1 MPIFAGEMVRPCND
15 IDNVLQQICQR
26 LRKLE
31 KSDSEK
37 TEEIGRLNRIINQ
50 KNVEIHNLKTELA
63 NSKARVSEL
72 ESQLDENDGS
82 SPSSDKPEKNSSN
95 SSVPPSKESI
105 AAHELRRTKSLRKPS
120 GRPSGGQSGHK
131 GSTLQ
136 TVSTPNR
143 IVRHEPEYCKCC
155 GRPLGD
161 VKYRK
166 IRKTQIVDIKFVMET
181 TEEQYY
187 EKVCECSCVN
197 NCDAPNCRIKY
208 GDNLR
213 ALITYLSV
221 VQCMPFK
228 RIAELISDLCAR
240 KISEGTVQNILKES
254 SKKASSAYE
263 EIRKKVELSPVA
275 GADETGAAVGKEL
288 HWNWIFQTDLL
299 TYVYQ
304 MKSRGM
310 EAIDSK
316 FPNGL
321 PNTTLVTDR
330 HRSYFNMKVK
340 NHQVCLAHLLR
351 NAEYLNELDTEQDWS
366 RRFIHLIGHAIN
378 IRRNRKITPRK
389 VKIIKTKM
397 KKLLGESLTHL
408 DDEFE
413 KFKKGILKVQEY
425 LFTFLSDMH
434 VPYDNNASERGVRKI
449 KIKQKVSGCFRTDG
463 GADDFAKLHSIA
475 ETAMKNGNSKFK
487 AILAVVRQ

>member
-1 MPIFAGEMVRPCND
+1 
-15 IDNVLQQICQR
+15 
-26 LRKLE
+26 
-31 KSDSEK
+31 
-37 TEEIGRLNRIINQ
+37 
-50 KNVEIHNLKTELA
+50 
-63 NSKARVSEL
+63 
-72 ESQLDENDGS
+72 
-82 SPSSDKPEKNSSN
+82 
-95 SSVPPSKESI
+95 
-105 AAHELRRTKSLRKPS
+105 
-120 GRPSGGQSGHK
+120 
-131 GSTLQ
+131 
-136 TVSTPNR
+136 
-143 IVRHEPEYCKCC
+143 
-155 GRPLGD
+155 
-161 VKYRK
+161 
-166 IRKTQIVDIKFVMET
+166 
-181 TEEQYY
+181 
-187 EKVCECSCVN
+187 
-197 NCDAPNCRIKY
+197 
-208 GDNLR
+208 
-213 ALITYLSV
+213 
-221 VQCMPFK
+221 MPFK

-351 NAEYLNELDTEQDWS
+351 NAEYLNELDTKQDWS
-366 RRFIHLIGHAIN
+366 RRFIHLIRQAIN

-434 VPYDNNASERGVRKI
+434 VPYDNNASERRVRKI